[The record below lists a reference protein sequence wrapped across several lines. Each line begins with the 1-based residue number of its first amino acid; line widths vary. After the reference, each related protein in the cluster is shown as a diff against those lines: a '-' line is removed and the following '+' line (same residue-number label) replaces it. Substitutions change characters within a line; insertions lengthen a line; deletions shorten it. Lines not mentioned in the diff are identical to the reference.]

1 MRLRFVRNILIGFC
15 IFCVSCGNSSATAK
29 KNAGISKT
37 EVEQMIKSSTD
48 NFSQKI
54 DSIQNSI
61 RKEFLDEV
69 QVIKKQ
75 QLEKEKGNKDKWLYL
90 SWLTLLTGLI
100 VWLVYCW
107 NKALE
112 KKDLRKIEHEIEKL
126 KSELKQIL
134 NKQDQ
139 DITKKNLIIKEKEGV
154 NLRIQQILERLLVI
168 EKNQKNIT
176 EKSNKIISTVK
187 VTNKTEEYVT
197 KEGYFGIVK
206 GHGIFNDV
214 FNSKQDESKFKV
226 WFKSNGNEAEFDLID
241 LKRIKSFD
249 GIDKAVQFDI
259 SEASL
264 LEALSYETLKRGTV
278 VKKGDFWEI
287 NQKVKIKLKK

>member
-1 MRLRFVRNILIGFC
+1 MKLKFVRNILIGLC
-15 IFCVSCGNSSATAK
+15 VCCVSCGNSSATTK
-29 KNAGISKT
+29 KKEAISKT

-54 DSIQNSI
+54 DSIRESI
-61 RKEFLDEV
+61 SKEFMGKVNE
-69 QVIKKQ
+69 IKKQ
-75 QLEKEKGNKDKWLYL
+75 QLEKEKGNKNKWLYI

-112 KKDLRKIEHEIEKL
+112 KKDFRKLEYELERLNNDL
-126 KSELKQIL
+126 KHVL
-134 NKQDQ
+134 NKQEQ
-139 DITKKNLIIKEKEGV
+139 DIIKKNLLIKDKES
-154 NLRIQQILERLLVI
+154 LSLQIQQILERLLVLENI
-168 EKNQKNIT
+168 QKNSPERNNKVVYT
-176 EKSNKIISTVK
+176 EN
-187 VTNKTEEYVT
+187 VTNKNDESIT

-226 WFKSNGNEAEFDLID
+226 WFKSNGKEAEFDLID

-249 GIDKAVQFDI
+249 GIDKAVQFDT
-259 SEASL
+259 SETSL
-264 LEALSYETLKRGTV
+264 LEASSYDTF
-278 VKKGDFWEI
+278 KKGLVIKNGDFWEI
-287 NQKVKIKLKK
+287 KQKVKIILKK

>member
-1 MRLRFVRNILIGFC
+1 MRLKFVRNILIGLC
-15 IFCVSCGNSSATAK
+15 VCCVSCGNTSATAK
-29 KNAGISKT
+29 KNKDISKT

-54 DSIQNSI
+54 DSIS
-61 RKEFLDEV
+61 KEFMTEMNE
-69 QVIKKQ
+69 IKKR

-112 KKDLRKIEHEIEKL
+112 KKDFRKLEYELEKL
-126 KSELKQIL
+126 SNDLKHVL
-134 NKQDQ
+134 NKQEQ
-139 DITKKNLIIKEKEGV
+139 DITKKNLIIKDKEG
-154 NLRIQQILERLLVI
+154 LSLQIQQILERLLVI
-168 EKNQKNIT
+168 ENIQKNNSGKNNKVFHT
-176 EKSNKIISTVK
+176 EK
-187 VTNKTEEYVT
+187 VTNNNDESIT

-226 WFKSNGNEAEFDLID
+226 WFKSNGKEAEFDLID

-249 GIDKAVQFDI
+249 GIDKAVQFDT
-259 SEASL
+259 SETSL
-264 LEALSYETLKRGTV
+264 LEASSYDTIKRGLV
-278 VKKGDFWEI
+278 VKNGDFWEI
-287 NQKVKIKLKK
+287 KQKVKIILKK

>member
-29 KNAGISKT
+29 KNAGISKI

-48 NFSQKI
+48 NFFQKI

-187 VTNKTEEYVT
+187 VTNETEEYVT

-264 LEALSYETLKRGTV
+264 LEALSYETLNRGTV